1 MMVGRQRVV
10 NPRTVD
16 DTFVLEMKISGAD
29 EPGAEIICR

>member
-1 MMVGRQRVV
+1 MMMARQRVV

-16 DTFVLEMKISGAD
+16 DVFVLEMKRSGDD